1 MEEDLIIEIWDV
13 FKEYISDKNKETA
26 ANHFVDML
34 IGKDV
39 EPSIIK
45 GLTGYDP
52 HLDDAIGLAFEEE
65 FDDEELKTSI
75 LEKGIA
81 IDNKFINLYENLAN
95 SLKFLGRNLEAI
107 DIIEKKILVNVKK

>member
-39 EPSIIK
+39 EANVLK
-45 GLTGYDP
+45 GLMGYDP
-52 HLDDAIGLAFEEE
+52 YLDDAIELALA
-65 FDDEELKTSI
+65 DEEN
-75 LEKGIA
+75 E
-81 IDNKFINLYENLAN
+81 DEYDEDDYDYD
-95 SLKFLGRNLEAI
+95 E
-107 DIIEKKILVNVKK
+107 DEE